1 MPRTATRRQAPGGIL
16 GKAWRLATDRSYR
29 SALWLRLTGVKAFQ
43 LSSRTYENRYPT
55 IFSFVQR
62 ELRATPRARILSFGC
77 STGEEVFWLRRY
89 FPDAVI
95 KGIDVNAGSIAAC
108 RERAKREGD
117 GEVSFAVADC
127 ADDEPAGFHDAI
139 FCMAV
144 LRDGRLSVPGVERC
158 DHLIRFED
166 FARTVDGFARCLRP
180 GGLLVIRHSNF
191 RLGDTAAGAA
201 FETILR
207 LRDTTG
213 RCPIFGPDNRLI
225 PGADYPDAVFRKI
238 A

>member
-1 MPRTATRRQAPGGIL
+1 MPRIATNRQAPAGVM

-29 SALWLRLTGVKAFQ
+29 SALWLRLTGMKAFQ

-55 IFSFVQR
+55 IFSFVQT
-62 ELRATPRARILSFGC
+62 ELRVTPRARILSFGC

-89 FPDAVI
+89 FRDAVI
-95 KGIDVNAGSIAAC
+95 KGIDLNVGSIATC

-117 GEVSFAVADC
+117 DNVSFAVADC
-127 ADDEPAGFHDAI
+127 ADGEPADFYDAL

-144 LRDGRLSVPGVERC
+144 LRDGRLSAPGVERC
-158 DHLIRFED
+158 DHLIRFGD
-166 FARTVDGFARCLRP
+166 FDRMVDGFARCLRP

-191 RLGDTAAGAA
+191 RLGDTRTGAA
-201 FETILR
+201 FQTVLR

-225 PGADYPDAVFRKI
+225 VGADYRDTVFRK
-238 A
+238 AV